1 MTSILPQSFFI
12 LTCIGVWRPVEW
24 QGWKCVLYDAYSW
37 FVVITNFAFSLSQF
51 LDILLVR
58 TSINELTNNL
68 TMLLVMVTACGKIV
82 GILFNRNE
90 ILEIL
95 RSLEEK
101 PFKPRDQFEEDIRKK
116 YIHISSFL
124 TRSYSVYLTIG
135 ISGILLT
142 RIPEAKLP
150 DVLPFSSWLPY
161 NYSKQNVYLI
171 TAAQQV
177 FNSLIS
183 TYAQVGFDTLFPG
196 LMMYVS
202 AQTNIL
208 QYRYDKVIK
217 ALERLNDFNHSA
229 NQNKKIAERNIITEW
244 VECHIAVLSF
254 ADYVYEIFSK
264 PVFLQYCSSSI
275 MLCGTVYYFSS
286 IPMDYVECVSTMV
299 FIIGTILQIFMCC
312 MSAHQL
318 TLQFENLNEGMYN
331 TDWFNLSV
339 NARKS
344 MIIIVLKTFQPVV
357 FMSGYIV
364 TLSIESFKSVSL
376 FIYKKC
382 HEVILLYLQCSS

>member
-1 MTSILPQSFFI
+1 MTTILPQSFFI
-12 LTCIGVWRPVEW
+12 LTCIGLWRPVDW
-24 QGWKCVLYDAYSW
+24 QGWKCKLYDAYSY
-37 FVVITNFAFSLSQF
+37 FVVVTNFAFSLSQL
-51 LDILLVR
+51 LDIILVR
-58 TSINELTNNL
+58 TSINELTNNM
-68 TMLLVMVTACGKIV
+68 TMLLVMVTACGKIL
-82 GILFNRNE
+82 GILCNRNE
-90 ILEIL
+90 IIQIIK
-95 RSLEEK
+95 SLEEK
-101 PFKPRDQFEEDIRKK
+101 PFKPRDQYEIDIRNK
-116 YIHISSFL
+116 YIHISSVL
-124 TRSYSVYLTIG
+124 TRSYCVYLTIG

-161 NYSKQNVYLI
+161 NYSNPKIYLL
-171 TAAQQV
+171 TAAQQII
-177 FNSLIS
+177 NSLIS

-196 LMMYVS
+196 MMMYVS

-208 QYRYDKVIK
+208 QYRFKKVIK
-217 ALERLNDFNHSA
+217 ALEKINLKNSADQVKNH
-229 NQNKKIAERNIITEW
+229 KDAEKNIITEW

-254 ADYVYEIFSK
+254 SDYVYEIFSK

-286 IPMDYVECVSTMV
+286 IPMDYVECISTMV

-318 TLQFENLNEGMYN
+318 TLQFADLNDAMYN
-331 TDWFNLSV
+331 TDWFNLSI
-339 NARKS
+339 NAKKS

-364 TLSIESFKSVSL
+364 TLSIESFKSVMKLSYS
-376 FIYKKC
+376 IYN
-382 HEVILLYLQCSS
+382 VLQ